1 MKSYRLYLLNR
12 DDRISDAMEGLFAD
26 DDEALAQAEA
36 ARNGYYAVEVWHGAR
51 LVARLGEEFL
61 LGRG

>member
-12 DDRISDAMEGLFAD
+12 EDLIADALEGLFAN
-26 DDEALAQAEA
+26 DDEALARAEA
-36 ARNGYYAVEVWHGAR
+36 ARKDYYAVEVWHGGR
-51 LVARLGEEFL
+51 LVGRLGEEFL